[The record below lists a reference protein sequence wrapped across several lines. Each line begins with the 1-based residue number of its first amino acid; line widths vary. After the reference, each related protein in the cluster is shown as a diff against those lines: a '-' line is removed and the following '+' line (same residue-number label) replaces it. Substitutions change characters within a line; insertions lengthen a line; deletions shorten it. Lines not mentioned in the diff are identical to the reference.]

1 MTRIVIVGG
10 GIMGLA
16 TAWALTRR
24 GERPIVLDRFGRGH
38 RHGASHGAT
47 RNFNNAYADA
57 HYLDL
62 LELSREG
69 WDALGDVDGEPLLR
83 RHGLVTHG
91 SGADLGGASGAASDA
106 GSGAGSGSGSVSG
119 LEAIAARLAERGI
132 AASMLAARE
141 AALRWPG
148 MRFETDVL
156 FSPDAGVARAAASM
170 VELERRVI
178 AGGGE
183 VRWGVRVAG
192 VDDLGGAGARVRL
205 AGGERDDAT
214 VAAVIEADVVV
225 LTAGAWTERLAPG
238 IRLPRLTVT
247 EETPAHFAPR
257 DETAPWPS
265 FNHFVD
271 PERYPAAVYGMPTP
285 GEGVKVG
292 LHRVGDVVDPDA
304 RTDRI
309 THADTLAEYVR
320 EWMPALDPSSA
331 VHLSCTYTSTDDS
344 AFVLDRAG
352 SIVVGAGFSGHGFK
366 FAPGIGATL
375 AALALD
381 PHARAAEPFRLR
393 AV

>member
-1 MTRIVIVGG
+1 MTRIVIVGA

-47 RNFNNAYADA
+47 RNFNNAYLDA

-62 LELSREG
+62 LQRAREG
-69 WDALGDVDGEPLLR
+69 WEALGDVDGEPLLR

-91 SGADLGGASGAASDA
+91 TGADLGGVG
-106 GSGAGSGSGSVSG
+106 GG
-119 LEAIAARLAERGI
+119 LDAIAARLGERGI
-132 AASMLAARE
+132 AADLLSAAE
-141 AALRWPG
+141 AQARWPG

-156 FSPDAGVARAAASM
+156 FSSDAGVARASAALI
-170 VELERRVI
+170 ELERRVL
-178 AGGGE
+178 AGGGD
-183 VRWGVRVAG
+183 VRWGARVAG
-192 VDDLGGAGARVRL
+192 IDDRGAAGARVRL
-205 AGGERDDAT
+205 DPGDGSAGT
-214 VAAVIEADVVV
+214 VIDADVVV

-257 DETAPWPS
+257 DQTAPWPS
-265 FNHFVD
+265 FNHFVE
-271 PERYPAAVYGMPTP
+271 PGRFPAPVYGMPTP
-285 GEGVKVG
+285 GEGIKVG

-304 RTDRI
+304 RTERI

-320 EWMPALDPSSA
+320 EWMPGLDPASA

-366 FAPGIGATL
+366 FAPGIGETL
-375 AALALD
+375 ADLALD
-381 PHARAAEPFRLR
+381 PAARAAEPFRLPG
-393 AV
+393 V